1 MLEKLGFHE
10 ESRPRDTELL
20 RGEIKYPVL
29 MGTTADQF
37 AAHRP
42 TFTAARGAE
51 HLR

>member
-1 MLEKLGFHE
+1 
-10 ESRPRDTELL
+10 
-20 RGEIKYPVL
+20 VL